1 MMLLPKFDYYEPQN
15 MQEAC
20 RLIAKLKADA
30 QIVAGGTDLLVNMKN
45 KKISPKY
52 LVSLAGIRGLT
63 GIEQKKKVFSIGSH
77 VIVSAIKES
86 TDIKSYFP
94 ALNEAAS
101 VLGSPLVRN
110 RATVGG
116 NIVTARPAADLIPP
130 LMAYEAKLVLASKG
144 KERRMSLEDFLVGPG
159 QTKIKPTEILTK
171 ILLTAPPSY
180 TGGSYM
186 KLMHRRSLEI
196 AIVAVASRITLNKPD
211 GVIKT
216 AKIILSAVAPTAVH
230 AISAEKVL
238 IGEKP
243 SEALFAKAAALA
255 MKDCKPIT
263 DIRGGKEYRHAMVE
277 VLTKRT
283 LTAALKR
290 AQGK

>member
-20 RLIAKLKADA
+20 RLMTKLKANA

-45 KKISPKY
+45 KKVSPKY

-63 GIEQKKKVFSIGSH
+63 GIEQKKKAFSIGSH
-77 VIVSAIKES
+77 VIVSVIRES
-86 TDIKSYFP
+86 ADIKSHFP

-110 RATVGG
+110 RATIGG
-116 NIVTARPAADLIPP
+116 NIVTARPAADLVPP
-130 LMAYEAKLVLASKG
+130 LMAYEAKLILVSTG
-144 KERRMSLEDFLVGPG
+144 KERKMSLEEFLVGPG
-159 QTKIKPTEILTK
+159 QTKIKPAEILAK
-171 ILLTAPPSY
+171 ILLTIPPPH
-180 TGGSYM
+180 TGSSYM

-196 AIVAVASRITLNKPD
+196 AIVAVASRITLNKSD
-211 GVIKT
+211 GFIKT

-230 AISAEKVL
+230 AVSAEKVL

-243 SEALFAKAAALA
+243 SEMLFAKAAALA

-277 VLTKRT
+277 VLTRRT
-283 LTAALKR
+283 LSAALKR